1 MVKLLQLVV
10 QGFDSSWEN
19 SSLRNNK
26 LPSNDKSV
34 QNEMLYWK
42 KSHWRR
48 RREDLEWSNILNKH
62 WRRPP
67 HNWSV
72 SVETGRIGDQ
82 KAKVSNVWLASFPS
96 KILWLSLIFKEKS
109 DGGKRERIGWQTMSS
124 RDSNA
129 AISLHAFLNIL
140 RCWKQASFV
149 RSFVVRGEIYG
160 NWNRGSIWPA
170 WHLLEVI
177 NLAEVCVRERERR
190 CKSVCERE
198 VGIGRDHKTNLP
210 K

>member
-1 MVKLLQLVV
+1 MGRLKVE
-10 QGFDSSWEN
+10 G
-19 SSLRNNK
+19 
-26 LPSNDKSV
+26 
-34 QNEMLYWK
+34 
-42 KSHWRR
+42 
-48 RREDLEWSNILNKH
+48 
-62 WRRPP
+62 RRPLRLERSLKSGGV
-67 HNWSV
+67 H
-72 SVETGRIGDQ
+72 R

-210 K
+210 KYSTVHLNGSFSLSLSLSPH